1 MVDRFGCTW
10 GGPFWYT
17 THNSAIASPCHVGG
31 TVGEPPRVGCVP
43 CGRVIHCA
51 QMPSP
56 QIAPAAPHA
65 ARRGRSTASNGR
77 SDNVSLVYDELRELI
92 VWGQLPP
99 GARIAERAVAERL
112 GLSRTPV
119 RSALH
124 RLQQEGFVA
133 SSGRG
138 AEQRLIVAPLTA
150 EDGRELFL
158 IIGHLE
164 GLAARLASQLPRPQ
178 RDQVVRRLRVL
189 NREFGVESRKQTS
202 INRIF
207 DLDMEF
213 HRTYVENVAGSRV
226 IALHR
231 AIKPQTERYV
241 RLYVSTL
248 ARRAPDVGQGA
259 RRHRARDRA
268 RRRRG
273 GAARG
278 RDELAQRG
286 GAARQRHRR
295 ARRARD
301 LALVERPRGEASDTG
316 RH

>member
-1 MVDRFGCTW
+1 
-10 GGPFWYT
+10 
-17 THNSAIASPCHVGG
+17 
-31 TVGEPPRVGCVP
+31 
-43 CGRVIHCA
+43 
-51 QMPSP
+51 
-56 QIAPAAPHA
+56 
-65 ARRGRSTASNGR
+65 
-77 SDNVSLVYDELRELI
+77 LVYDELRELI

-138 AEQRLIVAPLTA
+138 AEQRLIVAPLTG

-164 GLAARLASQLPRPQ
+164 GLAARIAAQLPRQ
-178 RDQVVRRLRVL
+178 RRDQVVRRLRQL
-189 NREFGVESRKQTS
+189 NRTLGVESRKQTS

-213 HRTYVENVAGSRV
+213 HRTYVEDVAGARV

-248 ARRAPDVGQGA
+248 LDELPTSVKEHELIVRAI
-259 RRHRARDRA
+259 
-268 RRRRG
+268 
-273 GAARG
+273 ARG
-278 RDELAQRG
+278 DGIAAQRAVETNWHNADERLASVIAEHG
-286 GAARQRHRR
+286 ERGIWHWWKPGAPARHAR
-295 ARRARD
+295 A
-301 LALVERPRGEASDTG
+301 
-316 RH
+316 